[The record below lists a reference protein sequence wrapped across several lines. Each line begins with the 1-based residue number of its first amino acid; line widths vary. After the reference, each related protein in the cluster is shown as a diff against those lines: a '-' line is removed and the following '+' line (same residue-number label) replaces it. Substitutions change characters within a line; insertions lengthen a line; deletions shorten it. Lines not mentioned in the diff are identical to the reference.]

1 MTFNDERTYIISWNV
16 ITDDH
21 KSILR
26 LLNPSDHR
34 IKRKLV
40 NVGVEFVAC
49 IQREKEIL
57 KGRNKYLNFNVN
69 VEDAHL
75 FK

>member
-1 MTFNDERTYIISWNV
+1 MTFSDERTYIICGNI

-26 LLNPSDHR
+26 PLNPSDHR

-40 NVGVEFVAC
+40 NVEVEVEVEVY
-49 IQREKEIL
+49 IQCEK
-57 KGRNKYLNFNVN
+57 
-69 VEDAHL
+69 H
-75 FK
+75 